1 MESIVNR
8 NIEDSS
14 IRISLKMMWTIVAS
28 MVIASLSLAGLYFDI
43 KGQINQRVSADELQN
58 LQLEVIKL
66 NATKTEIDLREI
78 ARKLDLKEDKK

>member
-1 MESIVNR
+1 MESSSNR

-28 MVIASLSLAGLYFDI
+28 MVVASFSLAGFYFNI
-43 KGQINQRVSADELQN
+43 QGQINKGVSVDELQN